1 MMPDFG
7 SLLTRLR
14 TPFARRSAPVA
25 GTVRAKAASKA
36 PAKVSVPAPAA
47 AVREATTQRPARA
60 PLADART
67 ARIRTPQPAPPGAA
81 ARPGPSAGAP
91 PATAPAATPAG
102 DAASLAARAGGA
114 VVDFFRQLAVAFVMF
129 FVNLFLGLCR
139 RVAGLIYGTGMGMV
153 RAVVGLFRFSI
164 SFSVGLYRALLGLDR
179 VDAETVTRARLKLLV
194 LAFSLVFLAIAG
206 RLSVMAM
213 FADPNGV
220 RGGGSEAVAS
230 ARPDIIDRN
239 GDIIAIDVKSPSLFA
254 EPRRL
259 IDPDEALEGLL
270 KVLPDLDV
278 AETRA
283 RLNSGKGF
291 AWLKREITPS
301 QQRAIF
307 RLGLP
312 GIGFVKE
319 NRRIYPD
326 GPTLSHVIGNVNV
339 DNQGIAGIEKYIDG
353 RGLAELHL
361 AGLATDRQQEPV
373 QLSIDMRVQHA
384 VRDELSRAREKF
396 KAKAA
401 MAVVTD
407 VNTGEIVSMVSLP
420 DFDPNVGGNPK
431 DDAYLNR
438 LTTGVFEMG
447 STFKALSFAMALD
460 SGKIGLNSSFDARGA
475 LSFGRFAIHDYHA
488 ENRVLS
494 VPEIFLVSSNVGTA
508 KMVLALGV
516 EAHKAFLRKMGQLDR
531 LRTELPESSEP
542 IVPKRWGELNSAT
555 IAFGH
560 GLSVAPLQAVM
571 AVNSMMNGGY
581 LIPPTFMKRNAEDA
595 QKVAVRVLKP
605 ETSDK
610 MRYLLRLNAEKGTAT
625 KAEVPGYLVGGKTG
639 TAEKV
644 VNGRYAKN
652 KLLTS
657 FTAVFPMDHPQYLVL
672 VMLDEPQALPE
683 THGYA
688 TSGWNAA
695 PTAGK
700 IVERIAPMLNVMPRQ
715 NLPNADQMLRA
726 AQGNQKVAERQ

>member
-1 MMPDFG
+1 MVAPAE
-7 SLLTRLR
+7 LLKKIDLSKVPAPVRAVGGVAGRLAGR
-14 TPFARRSAPVA
+14 LVSGIFLFFFNIIRRVSHRLARIIYGLGMGLVRLAVGTVRFAFAFAR
-25 GTVRAKAASKA
+25 GTVRA
-36 PAKVSVPAPAA
+36 
-47 AVREATTQRPARA
+47 
-60 PLADART
+60 
-67 ARIRTPQPAPPGAA
+67 
-81 ARPGPSAGAP
+81 
-91 PATAPAATPAG
+91 
-102 DAASLAARAGGA
+102 
-114 VVDFFRQLAVAFVMF
+114 
-129 FVNLFLGLCR
+129 LF
-139 RVAGLIYGTGMGMV
+139 
-153 RAVVGLFRFSI
+153 
-164 SFSVGLYRALLGLDR
+164 GLDR
-179 VDAETVTRARLKLLV
+179 VDAQTVTRARLQLLV
-194 LAFSLVFLAIAG
+194 VTFSLVFMVIAG
-206 RLSVMAM
+206 RLVFMAITS
-213 FADPNGV
+213 DPQGT

-239 GDIIAIDVKSPSLFA
+239 GDTLAIDVKSPSLFA

-278 AETRA
+278 AEARA
-283 RLNSGKGF
+283 RLNSGRGF

-301 QQRAIF
+301 QQRAIY

-312 GIGFVKE
+312 GIGFVRE

-326 GPTLSHVIGNVNV
+326 GPTISHVIGGVNV
-339 DNQGIAGIEKYIDG
+339 DNQGIAGLEKYIDG

-361 AGLATDRQQEPV
+361 AGFASDRQQEPV
-373 QLSIDMRVQHA
+373 QLSIDIRVQNA
-384 VRDELSRAREKF
+384 VRDELVAAKEKF

-401 MAVVTD
+401 MGVVTD
-407 VNTGEIVSMVSLP
+407 VRTGEIISMVSLP
-420 DFDPNVGGNPK
+420 DFDPNVGGDPRDNN
-431 DDAYLNR
+431 YLNR

-460 SGKIGLNSSFDARGA
+460 SGKIGLTSTFDARG
-475 LSFGRFAIHDYHA
+475 SMHFGRFTIHDYHA

-508 KMVLALGV
+508 KMVLSLGV
-516 EAHKAFLRKMGQLDR
+516 DAHKAFLKKMGQLDR
-531 LRTELPESSEP
+531 LRTELPESAEP

-560 GLSVAPLQAVM
+560 GIAVAPLQAVM

-581 LIPPTFMKRNAEDA
+581 LIPPTFLKRTEAEA

-625 KAEVPGYLVGGKTG
+625 KAEVPGYYVGGKTG

-644 VNGRYAKN
+644 VGGRYSKT

-657 FTAVFPMDHPQYLVL
+657 FTAVFPMDKPQYLVL
-672 VMLDEPQALPE
+672 VMLDEPQAVPG
-683 THGYA
+683 TYGYA
-688 TSGWNAA
+688 TAGWNVA
-695 PTAGK
+695 PASGK
-700 IVERIAPMLNVMPRQ
+700 IVERIAPMLGVMPRQ
-715 NLPNADQMLRA
+715 NLPTADQMIGMAR
-726 AQGNQKVAERQ
+726 QKVADRQ

>member
-1 MMPDFG
+1 MSMPSSNRPPFTLPRLPTVPVPG
-7 SLLTRLR
+7 FIRRAVSFLARLAGRIVGMILSAILEVYLGLTHR
-14 TPFARRSAPVA
+14 V
-25 GTVRAKAASKA
+25 
-36 PAKVSVPAPAA
+36 
-47 AVREATTQRPARA
+47 
-60 PLADART
+60 
-67 ARIRTPQPAPPGAA
+67 ARI
-81 ARPGPSAGAP
+81 
-91 PATAPAATPAG
+91 
-102 DAASLAARAGGA
+102 
-114 VVDFFRQLAVAFVMF
+114 
-129 FVNLFLGLCR
+129 
-139 RVAGLIYGTGMGMV
+139 IYGVLMGCV
-153 RAVVGLFRFSI
+153 RFVVGLVRFS
-164 SFSVGLYRALLGLDR
+164 FVFARGTVRALLGLDR
-179 VDAETVTRARLKLLV
+179 ADPETVTRARLKLIV
-194 LAFSLVFLAIAG
+194 LAFSMIFIAVAG
-206 RLSVMAM
+206 RLALLATFS
-213 FADPNGV
+213 DPAGG
-220 RGGGSEAVAS
+220 RAGGGDAVAS

-239 GDIIAIDVKSPSLFA
+239 GDTIAIDVKSPSLFA

-278 AETRA
+278 AEARA

-291 AWLKREITPS
+291 AWLKREITPA
-301 QQRAIF
+301 QQRAIY

-312 GIGFVKE
+312 GIGFVRE
-319 NRRIYPD
+319 NRRVYPD
-326 GPTLSHVIGNVNV
+326 GPTLSHVLGAVNV

-353 RGLAELHL
+353 SGLSELHL

-373 QLSIDMRVQHA
+373 QLAMDVRVQNA
-384 VRDELSRAREKF
+384 VRDELLKAKDKF

-401 MAVVTD
+401 MGVVTD
-407 VNTGEIVSMVSLP
+407 VRTGEILSLVSLP

-460 SGKIGLNSSFDARGA
+460 SGRIGLNSTFDARSA

-494 VPEIFLVSSNVGTA
+494 VPEIFLVSSNIGTA
-508 KMVLALGV
+508 KMVLSLGV
-516 EAHKAFLRKMGQLDR
+516 EAHKAFLKKMGQLDR
-531 LRTELPESSEP
+531 LRTELPESAEP
-542 IVPKRWGELNSAT
+542 IVPKRWGEVNSAT

-571 AVNSMMNGGY
+571 AVNALVNGGV
-581 LIPPTFMKRNAEDA
+581 LLPPTFLKRTPEEAA
-595 QKVAVRVLKP
+595 RIGQQVLKP

-610 MRYLLRLNAEKGTAT
+610 MRYLMRLNAEKGSAR

-644 VNGRYAKN
+644 VNGRYSKT

-657 FTAVFPMDHPQYLVL
+657 FTSVFPMDKPKYLVL
-672 VMLDEPQALPE
+672 VMLDEPQPLPE
-683 THGYA
+683 TYGYA

-695 PTAGK
+695 PTAAK
-700 IVERIAPMLNVMPRQ
+700 IVERIAPMLGVMPRQ
-715 NLPNADQMLRA
+715 NLPDAEQLLRA
-726 AQGNQKVAERQ
+726 SGAQKVANR

>member
-1 MMPDFG
+1 MVAPAE
-7 SLLTRLR
+7 LLKKIDLSKVPAPVRAVGGAAGRLAGR
-14 TPFARRSAPVA
+14 LVSGIFLFFFNIIRRISHRLARIIYGLGMGLVRLAVGTVRFAFAFAR
-25 GTVRAKAASKA
+25 GTVRA
-36 PAKVSVPAPAA
+36 
-47 AVREATTQRPARA
+47 
-60 PLADART
+60 
-67 ARIRTPQPAPPGAA
+67 
-81 ARPGPSAGAP
+81 
-91 PATAPAATPAG
+91 
-102 DAASLAARAGGA
+102 
-114 VVDFFRQLAVAFVMF
+114 
-129 FVNLFLGLCR
+129 LF
-139 RVAGLIYGTGMGMV
+139 
-153 RAVVGLFRFSI
+153 
-164 SFSVGLYRALLGLDR
+164 GLDR
-179 VDAETVTRARLKLLV
+179 VDAQTVTRARLQLLV
-194 LAFSLVFLAIAG
+194 AAFSLVFMVIAG
-206 RLSVMAM
+206 RLVFMAITS
-213 FADPNGV
+213 DPQGT

-239 GDIIAIDVKSPSLFA
+239 GDTLAIDVKSPSLFA

-278 AETRA
+278 AEARA

-291 AWLKREITPS
+291 AWLKREITPA
-301 QQRAIF
+301 QQRAIY

-312 GIGFVKE
+312 GIGFVRE

-326 GPTLSHVIGNVNV
+326 GPTISHVIGGVNV
-339 DNQGIAGIEKYIDG
+339 DNQGIAGLEKYIDG

-361 AGLATDRQQEPV
+361 AGFASDRQQEPV
-373 QLSIDMRVQHA
+373 QLSIDIRVQNA
-384 VRDELSRAREKF
+384 VRDELVAAKEKF

-401 MAVVTD
+401 MGVVTD
-407 VNTGEIVSMVSLP
+407 VRTGEIISMVSLP
-420 DFDPNVGGNPK
+420 DFDPNVGGDPRDNN
-431 DDAYLNR
+431 YLNR

-460 SGKIGLNSSFDARGA
+460 SGKIGLTSTFDARGA
-475 LSFGRFAIHDYHA
+475 MHFGRFAIHDYHA

-508 KMVLALGV
+508 KMVLSLGV
-516 EAHKAFLRKMGQLDR
+516 EAHKAFLKKMGQLDR
-531 LRTELPESSEP
+531 LRTELPESAEP

-560 GLSVAPLQAVM
+560 GIAVAPLQAVM

-581 LIPPTFMKRNAEDA
+581 LIPPTFLKRSQAEA

-625 KAEVPGYLVGGKTG
+625 KAEVPGYYVGGKTG

-657 FTAVFPMDHPQYLVL
+657 FTAVFPMDKPQYLVL
-672 VMLDEPQALPE
+672 VMLDEPQAVPG
-683 THGYA
+683 TYGYA
-688 TSGWNAA
+688 TAGWNVA
-695 PTAGK
+695 PAAGK
-700 IVERIAPMLNVMPRQ
+700 IVERIAPMLGVMPRQ
-715 NLPNADQMLRA
+715 NLPTADQMLGMAR
-726 AQGNQKVAERQ
+726 QKVADRQ